1 MPLVLDA
8 SDRSLGKAML
18 TSTKK
23 SSVPDVVYHYT
34 SMNGLLGII
43 EGCIWATNILY
54 LNDISEYNHFLT
66 LAKKRLLQFRKHKS
80 LYVLRLVATR
90 KNRRPP
96 AYMDVPFVASF
107 TESRDSLAH
116 WRSYCP
122 QGNGV
127 CIGLRTESIKAAN
140 LEKASEGGCQAL
152 FVPVGYLDPHDVK
165 SLDKMIGK
173 IFAEAN
179 SYFKAVES
187 KFGRTP
193 SVEDW
198 VGYMRAGLELR
209 ASMTKHSSFNVERE
223 YRLVAL
229 LYGQGKLVSFR
240 PSRSSLIPYLKMRL
254 PDPVPPTSASGR
266 SRSAKSRFIDSVTI
280 GPTPN
285 LELSADAVLGMLQS
299 RGFDVPVKTSSVP
312 FRDW

>member
-1 MPLVLDA
+1 
-8 SDRSLGKAML
+8 ML
-18 TSTKK
+18 TSKKK

-34 SMNGLLGII
+34 SMKGLLGII

-54 LNDISEYNHFLT
+54 LSDISEYNHFLT
-66 LAKKRLLQFRKHKS
+66 LVKTRLLRLRKTHQ
-80 LYVLRLVATR
+80 LRYVSRVVATR

-140 LEKASEGGCQAL
+140 LDKTHGGMCQAG
-152 FVPVGYLDPHDVK
+152 FFAVEYLEPNDVK
-165 SLDKMIGK
+165 SLDKMIRK
-173 IFAEAN
+173 LSAESA
-179 SYFKAVES
+179 SIIEATES
-187 KFGRTP
+187 AFGRIA
-193 SVEDW
+193 SVRDR
-198 VGYMRAGLELR
+198 VGRLR
-209 ASMTKHSSFNVERE
+209 AAFEVRAAMIKHSSFNVERE
-223 YRLVAL
+223 YRLLAW
-229 LYGQGKLVSFR
+229 LYGQGELVSFR
-240 PSRSSLIPYLKMRL
+240 PSRSSLLPYLEMRL
-254 PDPVPPTSASGR
+254 PDPVPSTSTSGR
-266 SRSAKSRFIDSVTI
+266 SRSSKSRFIDSVTI

-285 LELSADAVLGMLQS
+285 LELSADAVLGILQS